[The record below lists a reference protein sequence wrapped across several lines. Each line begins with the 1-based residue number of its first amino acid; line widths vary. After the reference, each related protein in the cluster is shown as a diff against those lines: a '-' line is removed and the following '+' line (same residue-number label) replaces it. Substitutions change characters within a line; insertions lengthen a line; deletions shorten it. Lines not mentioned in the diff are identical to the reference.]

1 MSKAEVLIKAVVV
14 QNLSYGQVAA
24 RYGVSK
30 SLVHRLH
37 HRWLEEAD
45 AAFTPRTSRPKSSPN
60 ATSTTITTRI
70 LQLREELQTAG
81 LDAGADTILAHLD
94 STAERPSR
102 ATIWRILRRA
112 GQITPQP
119 QKRPRSSYQRFA
131 AERPNQMWQSD
142 FTHWHLGDG
151 TDTEIIGWLDDHSRF
166 LLHLS
171 VHRRITGT
179 AVTTTFTDTAAE
191 YGFPTS
197 TLTDNGNVYTTRFAR
212 GMGGRG
218 AGNAFETLLALE
230 GITQK
235 NGRPYKPTT
244 QGKIERFWQ
253 TLKKYLAVHPAAT
266 VHELQQ
272 ILDEFRSYYN
282 QHRPHRALNRKT
294 PAYAYTLIP
303 KAEPTKPEDP
313 NIWRVRYDIIDRDGK
328 VSLRYAHRML
338 HLGVGRAHA
347 RSEVIILAHND
358 TATILS
364 TTGEVLG
371 SYIINP
377 EQNYQPKQKTA
388 EPPFP
393 GVQPFTMS

>member
-1 MSKAEVLIKAVVV
+1 MSKPEVLIQAVVV
-14 QNLSYGQVAA
+14 QKLSYGQVAA

-30 SLVHRLH
+30 TLVHRLH
-37 HRWLEEAD
+37 HRWLAEGD
-45 AAFTPRTSRPKSSPN
+45 AAFLPRSSRPQTSPN
-60 ATSTTITTRI
+60 ATSPTVAARI
-70 LQLREELQTAG
+70 LKLRETLLAAG

-94 STAERPSR
+94 NTPDRPSR

-112 GQITPQP
+112 GQITAQP
-119 QKRPRSSYQRFA
+119 QKRPRSSYLRFA

-142 FTHWHLGDG
+142 FTHWRLSDG

-171 VHRRITGT
+171 VHRRISGT
-179 AVTTTFTDTAAE
+179 AVTTTFTAAATE
-191 YGFPTS
+191 HGFPTS

-212 GMGGRG
+212 GAGGRG
-218 AGNAFETLLALE
+218 PGNAFETLLALE

-253 TLKKYLAVHPAAT
+253 TLKKYLTVHPAAT

-272 ILDEFRSYYN
+272 MLDEFRDYYN

-294 PAYAYTLIP
+294 PAFAYTLIP
-303 KAEPTKPEDP
+303 KAEPARPDDP
-313 NIWRVRYDIIDRDGK
+313 NIWRVRYDTIDRYGK

-347 RSEVIILAHND
+347 RTEVIVLAHND
-358 TATILS
+358 KATIIS

-371 SYIINP
+371 DYIINP

-388 EPPFP
+388 KPPFP